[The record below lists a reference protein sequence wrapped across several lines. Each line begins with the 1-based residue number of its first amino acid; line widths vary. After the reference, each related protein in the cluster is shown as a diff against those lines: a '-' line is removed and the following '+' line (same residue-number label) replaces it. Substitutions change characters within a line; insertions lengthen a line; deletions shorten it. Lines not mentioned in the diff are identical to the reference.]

1 MLDDFNLYPT
11 FMEQEMLKEKAAQ
24 YNMSVNE
31 FIIYILRRA
40 LIEKNNA
47 CDLQFS
53 KEWYFSNYS
62 QSTIK

>member
-11 FMEQEMLKEKAAQ
+11 FMEQELLAEKAAQ

-40 LIEKNNA
+40 LTERDINNN
-47 CDLQFS
+47 LKFS
-53 KEWYFSNYS
+53 KEWYFSE
-62 QSTIK
+62 